1 MSFCMLSIV
10 RGKSCK
16 HSSVCDYE
24 VVVVS
29 SGLLLKAVESTMAHC
44 AVAAAA
50 AVVAMQAMIV

>member
-29 SGLLLKAVESTMAHC
+29 SGLLLKAVESTTAHC
-44 AVAAAA
+44 AAAAA

>member
-24 VVVVS
+24 GVVVS
-29 SGLLLKAVESTMAHC
+29 SGLLLKAVESTT
-44 AVAAAA
+44 AA